1 MANPILLCWS
11 KHNLVKLLEDLHQ
24 FPGSQLPIPCT
35 LMYEEIHFCSHS
47 PWNKKWPLLIKKVLF
62 STLSTLD
69 QPLELEPTSPF
80 ATMLTLKRPVTLN
93 SPTLMVIAGTRNAT
107 STQLRFLRGKKVET
121 TSWSR
126 SGRSGKLIFD
136 SSHSK
141 KFKYHHNLHFL
152 PTLYRAF
159 LHPSSSWSLSRKVSK
174 T

>member
-1 MANPILLCWS
+1 MANPILLSWS
-11 KHNLVKLLEDLHQ
+11 KHNSVKLLEDLHL
-24 FPGSQLPIPCT
+24 FRGNQLPTRCT
-35 LMYEEIHFCSHS
+35 LMYEETHFCFHFLS
-47 PWNKKWPLLIKKVLF
+47 NKKWPLLMKKVLF
-62 STLSTLD
+62 SILSTLD
-69 QPLELEPTSPF
+69 QHSEREPISPF
-80 ATMLTLKRPVTLN
+80 VTMLTLKRPVTLN
-93 SPTLMVIAGTRNAT
+93 SPIPMEIADIRNAT
-107 STQLRFLRGKKVET
+107 SIRLRFLRDRKVET

-141 KFKYHHNLHFL
+141 KYKYRHNLHFL